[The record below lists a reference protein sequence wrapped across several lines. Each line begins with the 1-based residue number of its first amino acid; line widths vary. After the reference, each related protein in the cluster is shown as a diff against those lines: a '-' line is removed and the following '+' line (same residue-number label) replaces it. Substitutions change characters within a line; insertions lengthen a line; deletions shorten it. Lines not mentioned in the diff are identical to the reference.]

1 MVKYIYYT
9 GVGAKKSGKHT
20 VDEFLKIMN
29 KNYNIECSEFLP
41 ELDYKP
47 CYEYKEMNRKAI
59 EYNMKHNKPLFDY
72 NRSKKTEKKYK
83 KLLNK
88 CNKYKKTAKKRNC
101 NLDDYIKFSGAETQ
115 PV

>member
-47 CYEYKEMNRKAI
+47 CYEYKEMNHKAI

-101 NLDDYIKFSGAETQ
+101 NLDEYINFSGAETKI
-115 PV
+115 